1 MDNIYYLVPAEHSY
15 SGQEFRTHS
24 KLAAF
29 TSVIGTQHVQLMFN
43 QLEFDQVGWS
53 HQPSDSLDELYR
65 QRAQELRDQYD
76 HLVLMYSGG
85 IDSHNILETF
95 LHNNIHL
102 DEVCSFT
109 ATDVAPPDHLFNRET
124 VRVAIPRLQEIQNSV
139 GATRVLEVGQM
150 IMKQFMDQHHAA
162 NFIYYSNGIM
172 NPWMLAT
179 RSSNI
184 LKDTHFQHLRGL
196 VDQGK
201 RVGFV
206 WGMDK
211 PGMVFNQNENTY
223 QTYMSDLSLDRLLTG
238 EFRKRYLGSQS
249 YVYPDESFYIRTDN
263 PVIQRAQTHA
273 LMHHLESIPADSDEL
288 LDHNQLAATSA
299 TVQHWSGRWL
309 RKESIDRVIYPSL
322 PTNQFVNDKSHASV
336 IFPERNS
343 WFFQSTGDNR
353 GCYLEQVRRVTN
365 AAPDFFIH
373 RDGRPWSVQYVL
385 TKKYTVGGHCL

>member
-1 MDNIYYLVPAEHSY
+1 
-15 SGQEFRTHS
+15 
-24 KLAAF
+24 
-29 TSVIGTQHVQLMFN
+29 VQLIFN
-43 QLEFDQVGWS
+43 QTHFDQVPWQQ
-53 HQPSDSLDELYR
+53 QPEASLDDLYR

-95 LHNNIHL
+95 LRNQIHL

-109 ATDVAPPDHLFNRET
+109 ATDVAPADHLFNRET
-124 VRVAIPRLQEIQNSV
+124 VRVAIPRLQEIAHQV
-139 GATRVLEVGQM
+139 GTTRVLEVGQM
-150 IMKQFMDQHHAA
+150 IMKQFTDPHHAA

-184 LKDTHFQHLRGL
+184 LKDTHFQHLRDL

-211 PGMVFNQNENTY
+211 PGMICYQGEY
-223 QTYMSDLSLDRLLTG
+223 QTYMSDLSLDRLLTD
-238 EFRKRYLGSQS
+238 EFRERYLGNQK
-249 YVYPDESFYIRTDN
+249 YIYPDESFYIRTDD

-273 LMHHLESIPADSDEL
+273 LMQHLESIPADSDEL
-288 LDHNQLAATSA
+288 IDREQLSATSA

-309 RKESIDRVIYPSL
+309 RKESIDRIIYPSL
-322 PTNQFVNDKSHASV
+322 PANQFVNDKSHASV

-353 GCYLEQVRRVTN
+353 LAYLDQVKRV
-365 AAPDFFIH
+365 ASVSPEFFIH

-385 TKKYTVGGHCL
+385 TKKYTVGKSVYK